1 MKMDAQTVT
10 IISGVLLVG
19 VFLLVGW
26 RLKRRERAERRKDGG
41 RTKQ

>member
-1 MKMDAQTVT
+1 MNAETVT

-26 RLKRRERAERRKDGG
+26 RLRRREIPGKNEDGSRK
-41 RTKQ
+41 